1 MMDEPWG
8 TVEIPVIEVEE
19 EKEEVN
25 EEVKEELKEE
35 VKG

>member
-1 MMDEPWG
+1 MAEPWG
-8 TVEIPVIEVEE
+8 TVEIPVGEDEE